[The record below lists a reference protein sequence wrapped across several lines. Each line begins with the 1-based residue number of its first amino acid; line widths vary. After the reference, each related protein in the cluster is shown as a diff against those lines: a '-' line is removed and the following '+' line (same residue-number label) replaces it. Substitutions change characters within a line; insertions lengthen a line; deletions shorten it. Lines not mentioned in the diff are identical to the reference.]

1 MFFLQVDEE
10 ISIKLLEKRDA
21 QLLFQLT
28 EHSRDHLRNWLGW
41 VDYSRTLKDTKAF
54 IKLANQ
60 KYADSTD
67 LVTMIW
73 YRGIPAGSLA
83 LYDIKWNNYS
93 ANIGYWL
100 GKDFEGKGI
109 MTRSCGAMVDY
120 SFGTLGLNRL
130 ELKAALENKRS
141 RSVAERLGFKQE
153 GELRQAEWLYDHF
166 VNVALYGMLAE
177 DWAFPKT

>member
-10 ISIKLLEKRDA
+10 ISLKLLEKRDA

-41 VDYSRTLKDTKAF
+41 VDYSRTLKDTKTF

-109 MTRSCGAMVDY
+109 MVRSCGAMVDY
-120 SFGTLGLNRL
+120 SFGTLSLNRL
-130 ELKAALENKRS
+130 ELKAALANKRS

-166 VNVALYGMLAE
+166 VDVALYGMLAE
-177 DWAFPKT
+177 DWAFSKT